1 VGKKLCHRESRRK
14 KIMPQREQKKKNYA
28 IGLPFGLL
36 LTQGIC
42 FRLRPLP
49 LGPASAISSYSSAF
63 FFSRGYCSLLFLLV
77 IVFSKLGIKESYLLL
92 LTFI

>member
-1 VGKKLCHRESRRK
+1 LWA
-14 KIMPQREQKKKNYA
+14 KNYA
-28 IGLPFGLL
+28 TERVEEKKNTVGLPFDWL
-36 LTQGIC
+36 LTQQGC

-77 IVFSKLGIKESYLLL
+77 IVFSKLGIKESHLLL